1 MAKTKTAV
9 FKESI
14 IVALVVAERPLGD
27 RVDKELNNWEKMG
40 TGVLFFFLRQENS
53 NQGKESF
60 TFMSLLQT
68 IKSYRSKYSDIQ
80 SLGNLVS

>member
-1 MAKTKTAV
+1 M

-40 TGVLFFFLRQENS
+40 TGVLFFLRQENS

-80 SLGNLVS
+80 SLGNVVS